1 MYCQECGSVLDQNAR
16 FCQSCGK
23 PESPASSPAVPTT
36 NAPQVSRQDSP
47 PRQRPQSKILWLIMG
62 GIILAV
68 IVAIIVRSQSD
79 SSNSPTHTSAVP
91 DASPQP
97 QIVRSSIPPPK
108 FRIYKFKIG
117 EPISVVVPPKTTD
130 EQLKSLLWFFREKIR
145 AHQLKEIGLMQAT
158 ADDENSGTLA
168 VYRGEKCANE
178 NYISNAGP
186 CGNGDHDDAYYQWGI
201 EADPSK
207 DTGGIRVKGDEIV
220 VFDYKDEW
228 QADGT
233 SKELERKAA
242 SGTTGDGGE
251 AKPDKMT
258 YVVIDGGASIARWR
272 VGNSKLCNWHVN
284 ASDYRNFLICPA
296 NSIAAE
302 NEIIVSDFTPE
313 VLISYPDGLGPS
325 SPTPLNCTR
334 YSDRSGSGSVGPY
347 LDCH

>member
-1 MYCQECGSVLDQNAR
+1 MYCQHCGSLLDQDTR

-23 PESPASSPAVPTT
+23 PQPPNSSPAVPPT
-36 NAPQVSRQDSP
+36 NAPQVSRQDAL
-47 PRQRPQSKILWLIMG
+47 PRKGSQSKIVWLIVG
-62 GIILAV
+62 VIILAV
-68 IVAIIVRSQSD
+68 IAAIIVRSPSD
-79 SSNSPTHTSAVP
+79 SSTPPTQRVSAP

-97 QIVRSSIPPPK
+97 QIVRPSTPPPK
-108 FRIYKFKIG
+108 FRIYKFRIG
-117 EPISVVVPPKTTD
+117 EPISVVVSPRTTN
-130 EQLKSLLWFFREKIR
+130 EQLKSLLWLFREKIR
-145 AHQLKEIGLMQAT
+145 SHQLEEIGLTQAA
-158 ADDENSGTLA
+158 ADDENSGILA

-178 NYISNAGP
+178 NYISTAGP

-201 EADPSK
+201 EADPRK
-207 DTGGIRVKGDEIV
+207 DEGGIRVKGDEII
-220 VFDYKDEW
+220 VFDYKDGW

-233 SKELERKAA
+233 SKEPDKTAA
-242 SGTTGDGGE
+242 WGTTGDGSE

-284 ASDYRNFLICPA
+284 GSDYRSFLICPA

-302 NEIIVSDFTPE
+302 NEIVVSDFTPE

-325 SPTPLNCTR
+325 SSTPLNCTR
-334 YSDRSGSGSVGPY
+334 YSDRPGSGSVGPY